1 MDSVTQMEIVD
12 NVGSTTSYVGTVGT
26 TPIQIPGVA
35 GSNINEMMVHC
46 PTQNPSSVS
55 LFFSFD
61 GVAYHRLAVGESI
74 MWPVK
79 GSKKQI
85 YLKGSGANVEY
96 EMILNTD
103 QAGEI

>member
-1 MDSVTQMEIVD
+1 MDLISQMEIVD
-12 NVGSTTSYVGTVGT
+12 NVGDTTSYVGTVGT

-46 PTQNPSSVS
+46 PTQTPVTA
-55 LFFSFD
+55 LLYFSFD
-61 GVAYHRLAVGESI
+61 GVAYHQLSTGEAL

-85 YLKGSGANVEY
+85 YVKASVAGVAY
-96 EMILNTD
+96 EVILNTD